1 MSVRLSVS
9 WDAPCKTVLRIEVP
23 LHVMT
28 TGNQSSGVLDRGA
41 TPPLER
47 GNYRVGKWVWFGLLK
62 CMGNGHCVINIPS
75 DATTGTDHSG
85 MKFPGIVNSR

>member
-47 GNYRVGKWVWFGLLK
+47 GNYRVGLVRFIEMYGQRTL
-62 CMGNGHCVINIPS
+62 CH
-75 DATTGTDHSG
+75 
-85 MKFPGIVNSR
+85 